1 MKENEATITMDMIV
15 SCFKR
20 KTDAK
25 KMREIKEAVISAMT
39 PPEEIFLQDSGAI
52 ESQIEALIKADRK
65 LEKESQLEYKNGKY
79 SLRRNKRPIPRQR
92 DAASGRSK
100 VQGCCRRMCR
110 DVGTS
115 FQRV

>member
-1 MKENEATITMDMIV
+1 
-15 SCFKR
+15 
-20 KTDAK
+20 
-25 KMREIKEAVISAMT
+25 MT

-79 SLRRNKRPIPRQR
+79 SLRRNKRPIPDSEMQLPADPRFKG
-92 DAASGRSK
+92 AAGECA
-100 VQGCCRRMCR
+100 VN
-110 DVGTS
+110 VGTS